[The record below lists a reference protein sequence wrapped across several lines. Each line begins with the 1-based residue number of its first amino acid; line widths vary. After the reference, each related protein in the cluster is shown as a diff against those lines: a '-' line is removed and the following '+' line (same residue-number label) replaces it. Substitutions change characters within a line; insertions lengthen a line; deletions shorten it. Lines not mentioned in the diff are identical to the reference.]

1 VKIPRRYPAPN
12 YLLARY
18 LGPIVIVKRDPEN
31 ERKKKRKD
39 RGSWISTGFK
49 AAGVY
54 PAAPKIIGDSRLRQ

>member
-1 VKIPRRYPAPN
+1 MR
-12 YLLARY
+12 
-18 LGPIVIVKRDPEN
+18 E
-31 ERKKKRKD
+31 KKKRKD